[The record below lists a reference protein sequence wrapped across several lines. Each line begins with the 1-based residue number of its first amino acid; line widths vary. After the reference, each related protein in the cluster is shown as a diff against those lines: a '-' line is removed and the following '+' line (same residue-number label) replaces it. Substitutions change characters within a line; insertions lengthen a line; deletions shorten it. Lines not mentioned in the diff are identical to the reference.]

1 MPGYLKTLTDA
12 PLFAEAKSRL
22 RARLQETAAAKAKAR
37 IHREAAVRGIATPT
51 TAETVAALRA
61 RLADRARR
69 HGWPKRKGDLHVFV
83 AFRHFDWEEV
93 LIDAFKPF
101 GEVTVFEWS
110 SQGFNQEAGD
120 WPERRPHMNRAML
133 EAFEAANARR
143 PVDVVVGYLSGF
155 TTMPQTVDAMTRAG
169 AAVFN
174 FSYDDKL
181 DTDDPLPDG
190 VIRGPTGLA
199 PNVDL
204 SLTHDPDGILKYVI
218 RGGLAH
224 FHPEAAEPHIH
235 HPHDVPFKYDVSFVG
250 GMYGA
255 RPGFID
261 KLKKSGVDVVAFG
274 RGWPAGT
281 LTLDQMVEMFS
292 LSRINLGFGGIGHS
306 LKLMCL
312 KGRDFEIPMAGGL
325 YLTQHNP
332 ELDLVFEVG
341 TEIVTYTDVA
351 DCVAKIK
358 ALLADDPRS
367 AAIRAAGRARCLTDH
382 SYEARWTKVFEM
394 AGVLE

>member
-1 MPGYLKTLTDA
+1 MSEFSKTVTGIPIVA
-12 PLFAEAKSRL
+12 KAKSL
-22 RARLQETAAAKAKAR
+22 VRARLQETAAAKAKKRTLA
-37 IHREAAVRGIATPT
+37 EAASKGLSTPT

-61 RLADRARR
+61 RLAERAAR
-69 HGWPKRKGDLHVFV
+69 HGWPKQKGNLHIFV

-110 SQGFNQEAGD
+110 SHGFNQEAED
-120 WPERRPHMNRAML
+120 WPERRPQMNAAMIA
-133 EAFEAANARR
+133 AFEAANARR

-155 TTMPQTVDAMTRAG
+155 TTMPQTVDAMARAG
-169 AAVFN
+169 AVVFS

-181 DTDDPLPDG
+181 DTDERMPDG

-204 SLTHDPDGILKYVI
+204 SLTLDPDGILKYVV

-224 FHPEAAEPHIH
+224 FHPEAAEPSIH
-235 HPHDVPFKYDVSFVG
+235 YPRDGRFKYDVSFVG

-255 RPGFID
+255 RPEFIK
-261 KLKKSGVDVVAFG
+261 KLRTAGIEVAAFG
-274 RGWPAGT
+274 RGWPTGT
-281 LTLDQMVEMFS
+281 LTLDEMVAMFS
-292 LSRINLGFGGIGHS
+292 QSRINLGFGGIGHS

-332 ELDLVFEVG
+332 ELDLVFDVG
-341 TEIVTYTDVA
+341 TEIVTYTDVD
-351 DCVAKIK
+351 DCAAKIK
-358 ALLADDPRS
+358 SLLADEQRC
-367 AAIRAAGRARCLTDH
+367 AAIRKAGRARCLADH
-382 SYEARWTKVFEM
+382 SYEARWTRVFEL

>member
-1 MPGYLKTLTDA
+1 MAGYLKTLTNA
-12 PLFAEAKSRL
+12 PLIAEAKSRL
-22 RARLQETAAAKAKAR
+22 RAHLQETAAAKAKTR
-37 IHREAAVRGIATPT
+37 IRGEAAARGIATPT
-51 TAETVAALRA
+51 TAETLAALRA
-61 RLADRARR
+61 RLADRARV
-69 HGWPKRKGDLHVFV
+69 HGWPKRKGDLHIFV

-93 LIDAFKPF
+93 LIEAFKPF

-110 SQGFNQEAGD
+110 SHGFNQDASD
-120 WPERRPHMNRAML
+120 WPNRRPDMNRAML
-133 EAFEAANARR
+133 AAFETANARR
-143 PVDVVVGYLSGF
+143 PVDVVVGYLSGL

-181 DTDDPLPDG
+181 DPDEHMPDG
-190 VIRGPTGLA
+190 VVRVPTGLA

-204 SLTHDPDGILKYVI
+204 SLTHDPDGALKYVV

-224 FHPEAAEPHIH
+224 FHPEAAEPSIH
-235 HPHDVPFKYDVSFVG
+235 HPLDVPFKYDVSFVG

-255 RPGFID
+255 RPGFIK
-261 KLKKSGVDVVAFG
+261 KLRAAGIDVVAFG
-274 RGWPAGT
+274 RGWPTGT
-281 LTLDQMVEMFS
+281 LTLDEMVEMFS
-292 LSRINLGFGGIGHS
+292 QSRINLGFGGIGHS

-332 ELDLVFEVG
+332 ELDLVFDVG

-358 ALLADDPRS
+358 ALLADDARS
-367 AAIRAAGRARCLTDH
+367 AAIRAAGRARSLADH
-382 SYEARWTKVFEM
+382 SYEARWTKVFQF